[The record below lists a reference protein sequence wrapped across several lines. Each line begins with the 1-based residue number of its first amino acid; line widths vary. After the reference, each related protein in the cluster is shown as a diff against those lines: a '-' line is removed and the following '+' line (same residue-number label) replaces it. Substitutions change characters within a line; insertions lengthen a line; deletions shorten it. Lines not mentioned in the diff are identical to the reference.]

1 VKAEQNA
8 ALRRAVLEVLS
19 ANPARYGLRV
29 GAIRPHLATFGFGRV
44 AEAEVEGAMGL
55 LEARG
60 MIAALEDPLSPGVRA
75 WRITDEGRSVLE
87 EGL

>member
-1 VKAEQNA
+1 MRAEQKG
-8 ALRRAVLEVLS
+8 ALRRAVLGVLS

-29 GAIRPHLATFGFGRV
+29 GAIRPHLGAFGFPKV
-44 AEAEVEGAMGL
+44 AEAEVEGAMEL
-55 LEARG
+55 LAEKG

-87 EGL
+87 EGE